1 MSPVARATV
10 AYIVYFTAVGA
21 YWPYIPVYYRGLG
34 LDLGTI
40 GLLAA
45 LAAAT
50 QLVASP
56 AWGALTDRFPH
67 SRLILP
73 AAAFLAAGA
82 AVGLASARDLPV
94 IAACV
99 LLLALGLSGV
109 SPMLD
114 ARTLDLLG
122 EARHRYGQVRA
133 WGSVAFIVTALLVG
147 FLIDRQGNAILF
159 AIYVPGL
166 VLTALVTF
174 SFPRRRRTRS
184 VSPLRGAW
192 DLFRQR
198 SMGFFLLGALLT
210 WMMITAVNAFFS
222 IHLIALG
229 APAQA
234 VGLAWIVGAAV
245 EVPLMWAFPR
255 LAARFGMERLLIAA
269 AFAFVLREIG
279 YALVADP
286 AVLVALTAL
295 EGFGF
300 GLFYVGGVT
309 FVSQRAPAG
318 LAGTAQGVFTGISA
332 GLATILGTGLGGFVA
347 GALTIRGLFAVCA
360 VGSAIATV
368 VVAYAVL
375 SERRPVAGAASA
387 PIDLLNEEVP
397 S

>member
-1 MSPVARATV
+1 MSPVARATA
-10 AYIVYFTAVGA
+10 AYIAYFTAVGA

-56 AWGALTDRFPH
+56 AWGAITDRFPR

-73 AAAFLAAGA
+73 AAVFLAASA
-82 AVGLASARDLPV
+82 ATGLAMARDLPL

-99 LLLALGLSGV
+99 LLLAIGLSGV

-122 EARHRYGQVRA
+122 ADRIRYGQVRA
-133 WGSVAFIVTALLVG
+133 WGSVAFIVTAGLVG
-147 FLIDRQGNAILF
+147 LLIDRQGNGILF

-166 VLTALVTF
+166 VLTALVSLT
-174 SFPRRRRTRS
+174 FPRGRRTRS
-184 VSPLRGAW
+184 ISPLRGAW

-198 SMGFFLLGALLT
+198 TMGLFLLGALLT
-210 WMMITAVNAFFS
+210 WMMLTAVNAFFS

-229 APAQA
+229 APAQT

-245 EVPLMWAFPR
+245 EVPLMWAFPM
-255 LAARFGMERLLIAA
+255 LAKRFGMERLLVAA
-269 AFAFVLREIG
+269 TVAFVLRAAS
-279 YALVADP
+279 YAVVTDP
-286 AVLVALTAL
+286 TALVALTAL

-318 LAGTAQGVFTGISA
+318 LAATAQGVFTGVSA
-332 GLATILGTGLGGFVA
+332 GLGTILGSGLGGLVA
-347 GALTIRGLFAVCA
+347 SELTIPGLFAVCA
-360 VGSAIATV
+360 AGSTV
-368 VVAYAVL
+368 AAAVVAYAVL
-375 SERRPVAGAASA
+375 PTRRPV
-387 PIDLLNEEVP
+387 P

>member
-10 AYIVYFTAVGA
+10 AYIVYFGAVGA

-40 GLLAA
+40 GFLAA

-56 AWGALTDRFPH
+56 AWGAITDRSPR

-73 AAAFLAAGA
+73 AAVFLAASA
-82 AVGLASARDLPV
+82 ATGLAMARDLPLM
-94 IAACV
+94 AACV
-99 LLLALGLSGV
+99 LLLAIGLSGV

-122 EARHRYGQVRA
+122 ADRIRYGQVRA
-133 WGSVAFIVTALLVG
+133 WGSVAFIVTAGLVG
-147 FLIDRQGNAILF
+147 LLIDRQGNGILF

-166 VLTALVTF
+166 VLTALVSLT
-174 SFPRRRRTRS
+174 FPRGRRTRS
-184 VSPLRGAW
+184 ISPLRGAW

-198 SMGFFLLGALLT
+198 TMGLFLLGALLT
-210 WMMITAVNAFFS
+210 WMMLTAVNAFFS

-229 APAQA
+229 APAQT
-234 VGLAWIVGAAV
+234 VGLAWIVGAVV
-245 EVPLMWAFPR
+245 EVPLMWAFPM
-255 LAARFGMERLLIAA
+255 LAKRFGMERLLVAA
-269 AFAFVLREIG
+269 TVAFVLRAAS
-279 YALVADP
+279 YAVVAEP
-286 AVLVALTAL
+286 IALVALTAL

-318 LAGTAQGVFTGISA
+318 LAATAQGVFTGVSA
-332 GLATILGTGLGGFVA
+332 GLGTILGSGLGGLVA
-347 GALTIRGLFAVCA
+347 SELTIPGLFAVCA
-360 VGSAIATV
+360 GGSAVAAA

-375 SERRPVAGAASA
+375 PTRRP
-387 PIDLLNEEVP
+387 LP